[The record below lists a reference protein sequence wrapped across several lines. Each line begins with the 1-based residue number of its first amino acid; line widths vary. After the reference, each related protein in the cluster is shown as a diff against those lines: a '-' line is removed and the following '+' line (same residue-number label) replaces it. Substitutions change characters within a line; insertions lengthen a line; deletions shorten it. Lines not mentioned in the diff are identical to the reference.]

1 VKEEVF
7 VLKIFDIM
15 TEEKKQQAI
24 KLLKQGLETVEEREY
39 TEIAEVPTEDSDRFE
54 VKYSFLHDS
63 VEGIFTVVGRSN
75 ELHASDDE
83 KDLKIT
89 LLSEFA
95 EDSLHY
101 DSATA
106 KEQVDHDL
114 INVEEYL
121 HRHINEG

>member
-75 ELHASDDE
+75 ESHASDD
-83 KDLKIT
+83 KQDLKIT

>member
-1 VKEEVF
+1 MKEEVF

-54 VKYSFLHDS
+54 VKYSFLHDN

-75 ELHASDDE
+75 ELHASDYE
-83 KDLKIT
+83 QHLKIT

>member
-1 VKEEVF
+1 VEEEVF

-75 ELHASDDE
+75 ELHAPDEE

>member
-63 VEGIFTVVGRSN
+63 IEGIFTVVGRSN
-75 ELHASDDE
+75 ESHSSEEE

>member
-1 VKEEVF
+1 
-7 VLKIFDIM
+7 M
-15 TEEKKQQAI
+15 TDEKKQQAI

-39 TEIAEVPTEDSDRFE
+39 SEIAEVPTEDENRFE
-54 VKYSFLHDS
+54 VKYSFVHDGI
-63 VEGIFTVVGRSN
+63 EGIFTVIGERAN
-75 ELHASDDE
+75 ADDE
-83 KDLKIT
+83 DELKIN

-95 EDSLHY
+95 DDSLHY

-106 KEQVDHDL
+106 KEQVDNDL

>member
-1 VKEEVF
+1 MCAPKCYGIEI
-7 VLKIFDIM
+7 KILTM

-39 TEIAEVPTEDSDRFE
+39 TEIAEVPTEDENRFE
-54 VKYSFLHDS
+54 VKYSFVHDGI
-63 VEGIFTVVGRSN
+63 EGIFTVIGERAN
-75 ELHASDDE
+75 ADDE
-83 KDLKIT
+83 QELKIN

-95 EDSLHY
+95 DDSLHY

-106 KEQVDHDL
+106 KDQVDNDL

>member
-1 VKEEVF
+1 MEEEVF

-75 ELHASDDE
+75 ELHAIDEE